1 MVYETLDSSP
11 EHVEHKSETMNT
23 EKFRITLNSI
33 CILIVAIIAVLSFSW
48 SIPRQEKRGTYDTA
62 TEYMRELHVSYQ
74 GIKSDLVVATQHY
87 IDSVAPNSGL
97 RALVLVEKCEEYG
110 IPVSFALAQG
120 EVESHFGTKGLAFRT
135 NSVWNVGAYDN
146 TDIHNIRHKYSNPND
161 SVDTYL
167 SLLDSNYLVN
177 NTVEDL
183 LESFVDING
192 NRYATDKYYESKLKT
207 IYNHIQTNYHIDEL
221 QSKLNYY
228 KVRL

>member
-1 MVYETLDSSP
+1 
-11 EHVEHKSETMNT
+11 MNI

-48 SIPRQEKRGTYDTA
+48 SFSKKEKDDAYDTA

-74 GIKSDLVVATQHY
+74 GVKSDLVDATQHY

-97 RALVLVEKCEEYG
+97 RALILVEKCEEYG
-110 IPVSFALAQG
+110 IPISFILGQG
-120 EVESHFGTKGLAFRT
+120 ELESHFGTKGLAYRT
-135 NSVWNVGAYDN
+135 NSVWNVGAYDEHSL
-146 TDIHNIRHKYSNPND
+146 TDIPYKYANPND
-161 SVDTYL
+161 SVKPYL
-167 SLLDSNYLVN
+167 QLLDSNYLQN
-177 NTVEDL
+177 KTVEDL

-207 IYNHIQTNYHIDEL
+207 IYKHIQTNYPIDEL
-221 QSKLNYY
+221 QSRLNYY

>member
-1 MVYETLDSSP
+1 MVCKTLECCP
-11 EHVEHKSETMNT
+11 EYVELKSEIMNI

-48 SIPRQEKRGTYDTA
+48 SFSKKEKDDAYDTA

-74 GIKSDLVVATQHY
+74 GVKSDLVDATQHY

-97 RALVLVEKCEEYG
+97 RALILVEKCEEYG
-110 IPVSFALAQG
+110 IPISFILGQG
-120 EVESHFGTKGLAFRT
+120 ELESHFGTKGLAYRT
-135 NSVWNVGAYDN
+135 NSVWNVGAYDEHSL
-146 TDIHNIRHKYSNPND
+146 TDIPYKYANPND
-161 SVDTYL
+161 SVKPYL
-167 SLLDSNYLVN
+167 QLLDSNYLQN
-177 NTVEDL
+177 KTVEDL

-207 IYNHIQTNYHIDEL
+207 IYKHIQTNYPIDEL
-221 QSKLNYY
+221 QSRLNYY